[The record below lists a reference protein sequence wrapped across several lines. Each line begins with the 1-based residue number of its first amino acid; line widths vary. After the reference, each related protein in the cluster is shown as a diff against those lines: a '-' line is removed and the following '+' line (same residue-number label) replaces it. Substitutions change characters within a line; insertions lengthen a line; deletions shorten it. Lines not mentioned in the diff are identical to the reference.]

1 MKTQRTVVKKLK
13 IDKETLLPLTSR
25 QMHDVEAGHAANPVS
40 PVVHLNNSRM
50 IHD

>member
-1 MKTQRTVVKKLK
+1 MKTQRAVVKKLK

-25 QMHDVEAGHAANPVS
+25 QMNEVEAGAVAVS

-50 IHD
+50 IHF